1 MVRVRQLRK
10 EDAEDWRRLWAGY
23 QSFYGVSLPETVTQ
37 ANWERFFT
45 DSEPVSA
52 LIAEVDGEIVGLVH
66 FLFHRSTWTID
77 DTCYLQDLFVAEGQR
92 GRGVAR
98 ALIDSVYAEA
108 DRRGGR
114 QVYWLTHQSNGPGRR
129 LYDQVAVNAGFLLY
143 ERFAEAS
150 K

>member
-1 MVRVRQLRK
+1 MVLVRRLRK
-10 EDAEDWRRLWAGY
+10 EDGEEWRRLWASY

-37 ANWERFFT
+37 ANWERFFSE
-45 DSEPVSA
+45 SEPIFA
-52 LIAEVDGEIVGLVH
+52 FIAEVDDEIVGLVH
-66 FLFHRSTWTID
+66 FLFHRSTWLVD
-77 DTCYLQDLFVAEGQR
+77 DTCYLQDLFVAEDQR

-98 ALIDSVYAEA
+98 ALIASVYAEA
-108 DRRGGR
+108 DRRGGG

-129 LYDQVAVNAGFLLY
+129 LYDRIASNAGFLLY